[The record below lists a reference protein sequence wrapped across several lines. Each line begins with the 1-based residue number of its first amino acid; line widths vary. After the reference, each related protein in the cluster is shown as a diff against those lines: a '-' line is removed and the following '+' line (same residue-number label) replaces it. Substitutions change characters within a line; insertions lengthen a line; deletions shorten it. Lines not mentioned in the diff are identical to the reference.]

1 MSTPETKVLPFPALR
16 YWLVDLLRAL
26 EQRLEPE
33 LYKTYQGYLALD
45 DHET

>member
-16 YWLVDLLRAL
+16 YWLVDRLRAL

-33 LYKTYQGYLALD
+33 LYKTFQVYVDPD